1 MTSKEALKK
10 LFFDNKDLHVDIVLN
25 DRNVCEIYNTIKQD
39 LERLKVLEEENQ
51 DLKNRLDNE
60 QLAFDKLFESNQKLS
75 ELYAKLK
82 QALDILKDKKVSIGL
97 LLKNNTLNQYNRV
110 RHLYDADF
118 LIQEEYEL
126 LKEILED
133 ES

>member
-51 DLKNRLDNE
+51 ELKNKYE
-60 QLAFDKLFESNQKLS
+60 
-75 ELYAKLK
+75 KLK
-82 QALDILKDKKVSIGL
+82 TKYSNIRKYPPINQALMNYDEIDWEILKDEYG
-97 LLKNNTLNQYNRV
+97 
-110 RHLYDADF
+110 
-118 LIQEEYEL
+118 EEVL
-126 LKEILED
+126 GNG
-133 ES
+133 